1 VEGSPVEISFNVKYL
16 VDVLNVITTPNV
28 ALEVPSATSP
38 GVIRPVT
45 RDDYLYVAMPMH
57 IGK

>member
-1 VEGSPVEISFNVKYL
+1 
-16 VDVLNVITTPNV
+16 VITTPNV
-28 ALEVPSATSP
+28 ALEVSSATSP